1 MCEVEL
7 YAVELL
13 KIKRETR
20 NLSMIGVKGCGG
32 ASR

>member
-7 YAVELL
+7 FAVELL

-20 NLSMIGVKGCGG
+20 NLSMIDVKGGGG
-32 ASR
+32 AAR